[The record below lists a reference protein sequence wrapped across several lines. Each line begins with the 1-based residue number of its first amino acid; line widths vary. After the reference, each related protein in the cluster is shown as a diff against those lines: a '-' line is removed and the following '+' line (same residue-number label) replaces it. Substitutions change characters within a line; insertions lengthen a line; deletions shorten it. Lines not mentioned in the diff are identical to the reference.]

1 MGQTTKSFA
10 SLVICILLVFFGNVQ
25 LGESRVLGRQLLS
38 TDSDETF
45 DMHNKL
51 DKTIKIT
58 NVSPNETPSYKSA
71 ANSHNTQSEYSNYL
85 PIGAADYKNKNIM
98 ENMLNNVID
107 KIIKET
113 INNITNLRHV
123 NQMKSEI
130 QNYGTGTQQAI
141 KKNDPSIFQN
151 KVKPTIDEKL
161 NDYKN
166 ANNEQI
172 SPRGNMN
179 LQFLDENTR
188 LRTKNDDIIRTIY
201 TGNENKNNYYRMTSD
216 VHKSGM
222 VDTTP
227 HITRP
232 KNWKV
237 FETAGG
243 KQFIEETP
251 LIGIRNENLNGRS
264 SKQNTKVEA
273 YSRNQIES
281 FGKQLQNQMHES
293 YNGNTNQSRT
303 SQEGRNEN
311 ALHGSINTEP
321 TINENININAN
332 GKLSNKN
339 TTGINVEK
347 ELGIIQQAG
356 ANNSKVNNLEKFMV
370 SKNHISNIKN
380 YEYMRAEQ
388 NTIDEENM
396 STIEE
401 NKKNISSLNE
411 WVTKTIKSALN
422 NYKNASFTNN
432 LLDKQ
437 EFLTRM
443 ENIKK
448 ELLKKMLTKSEAS
461 STKQLHLTEP
471 LAQQNKT
478 TNNKNG
484 VAKKRKQKS
493 YKKNKKTKV
502 TKGNFNSIKNFLF
515 SLGNDKKSTKP
526 RYNKIVSPSGKEEVF
541 VYEVVEVVHHGN
553 ASEQAK
559 ETINTTKSTSSSK
572 PMTKLSTNSSNSE
585 IKAKNNMK
593 STAKRN
599 GNAKKTKSDSKSTN
613 FNRSL
618 IKKNKQ
624 GKISK
629 GSDIGNLVQKKRK
642 TEKQTK
648 TEASQDKPITRSPT
662 ASNRRKPSQRN
673 TIKQTIKKKNNPG
686 LISITIPGINQSKY
700 AQIPSNSKKGVNKP
714 SSSSNN
720 KNIDGSL
727 NNPMTA
733 NIESTKNKMND
744 RKKDANSL
752 PTTRMT
758 GKIPPA
764 NPLTESPL
772 ALRSRFM
779 THLDEAKILAIRKHL
794 VRMLQQ
800 INGHIA
806 ATRTKNIELI
816 KQQVDLLDRQKEKNI
831 LEQTLS
837 GNIVKNS
844 ETTQNKANER
854 HFVTESLIGA
864 EPGIHKT
871 NQIKSSKPTTL
882 GTDGRPTVHS
892 IINQNSISNSQTS
905 KMDIKQS
912 INRNILLQPISLEKK
927 ETVLSVLP
935 YEKRNLKPQ
944 NVLPN
949 IRSNNIIL
957 KEIRPSNF
965 KPAFNNFIDVEFLN
979 PGETLHRI
987 NVSEITEKV
996 KNQNNVATAEA
1007 PVDLNLKQ
1015 PPLEFQTS
1023 GVKGN
1028 SSASRNQMNT
1038 LQSNIIDNSKHTNM
1052 NSQKKMLTK
1061 NLQAL
1066 LKMSDMLLAKQ
1077 SKMQHGKLLPGA
1089 FNEPS
1094 NHNQENING
1103 FMQNE
1108 LNIHQPN
1115 ANSMNGIPNEATNIS
1130 PQGQTDVPKSGQ
1142 SSNHSDLSSVPESQ
1156 SSWNMPRI
1164 TTAPNL
1170 RKLEMPFNVEN
1181 KNNHNIPQNMLE
1193 SNRMPSN
1200 FRNQVFAE
1208 NPLPDLNQAILQH
1221 MKDKSRNTLH
1231 VGLPE
1236 KQSDRHLLGNALMLD
1251 HVNNYFRNK
1260 FDHIKGSDHH
1270 PNINTVNSQNKH
1282 NGIHG
1287 TTLSNVKHNTVP
1299 NSVGGTMIPIYD
1311 QSLSDQKLADFKNKM
1326 FSAQAGRTSHGAA
1339 HLSGRNIQHEWVTD
1353 NKYNDITPNFPGKN
1367 NRNGMFFRNDRIFNV
1382 GPQSSGMFQNS
1393 IGSQMKTETPSIQPI
1408 NTIDLQFL
1416 NPGSHTS
1423 AVHKPIENNTTGI
1436 ASNSV
1441 SLTNPNISSNSEF
1454 VAYNHLQRMVE
1465 KWSTPSPSYSN
1476 EHGNHRTTQ
1485 RTVSK
1490 QFHNSYHNVVPSW
1503 NSKWPSAQ
1511 VPASNRPPQLNQIS
1525 QNLQQTS
1532 PILSQI
1538 QQNQQQLLKNHHQ
1551 SSPNADQN
1559 LSFQNQIPPN
1569 YNQIS
1574 RNQQQRIPSVHQ
1586 PSNSNNMIN
1595 NLPTQRTRITKQ
1607 SSVHNLIPKVSLQF
1621 SSNRPV
1627 KLTGNVLP
1635 KESGTTSPYNWISN
1649 TNKNT
1654 NNVHSFQSR
1663 GGLNNPS
1670 ISGHVTENK
1679 MTRSGKDVA
1688 GNVWFNHKKLFNSFI
1703 PESTSNSILNGAE
1716 AASQILNSVFSNNIN
1731 SHSSSLGKDMLKPI
1745 TNKKWYSYIL
1755 NV

>member
-356 ANNSKVNNLEKFMV
+356 ANN
-370 SKNHISNIKN
+370 
-380 YEYMRAEQ
+380 R
-388 NTIDEENM
+388 
-396 STIEE
+396 
-401 NKKNISSLNE
+401 
-411 WVTKTIKSALN
+411 
-422 NYKNASFTNN
+422 
-432 LLDKQ
+432 
-437 EFLTRM
+437 
-443 ENIKK
+443 
-448 ELLKKMLTKSEAS
+448 
-461 STKQLHLTEP
+461 
-471 LAQQNKT
+471 
-478 TNNKNG
+478 
-484 VAKKRKQKS
+484 
-493 YKKNKKTKV
+493 
-502 TKGNFNSIKNFLF
+502 
-515 SLGNDKKSTKP
+515 NDKKSTKP

>member
-1 MGQTTKSFA
+1 MGQITKSFA

-85 PIGAADYKNKNIM
+85 TIGAADNKNKNIM
-98 ENMLNNVID
+98 EDMLNNVID

-113 INNITNLRHV
+113 IDNITNLRHV

-130 QNYGTGTQQAI
+130 QNYGTGTQQVI
-141 KKNDPSIFQN
+141 KMKDPSILQN
-151 KVKPTIDEKL
+151 NAKPTVDERW
-161 NDYKN
+161 NEFKN
-166 ANNEQI
+166 ANNEQF

-179 LQFLDENTR
+179 LQFRDENTR
-188 LRTKNDDIIRTIY
+188 MKTKNDDVIRTIY
-201 TGNENKNNYYRMTSD
+201 NGNENKKDYNRMTSD
-216 VHKSGM
+216 GHKNGL
-222 VDTTP
+222 VNTIP

-232 KNWKV
+232 NNWKV
-237 FETAGG
+237 FKTAGG
-243 KQFIEETP
+243 KQLIDDTP
-251 LIGIRNENLNGRS
+251 LIGKSVDMTGIRNDNLNGRS
-264 SKQNTKVEA
+264 SKQNTKLEA
-273 YSRNQIES
+273 YSRKQIES

-293 YNGNTNQSRT
+293 YNSNTNPSRT
-303 SQEGRNEN
+303 FQEGRNQN
-311 ALHGSINTEP
+311 VLRGSFNTE
-321 TINENININAN
+321 TTFNENINIKAN

-339 TTGINVEK
+339 TTGINVER

-356 ANNSKVNNLEKFMV
+356 ANNSKVNNLEKSMV
-370 SKNHISNIKN
+370 SKNHISNNTN

-388 NTIDEENM
+388 NTINEENT

-461 STKQLHLTEP
+461 STTQLHLTE
-471 LAQQNKT
+471 LRAQQNKT
-478 TNNKNG
+478 TNNKKG

-493 YKKNKKTKV
+493 YKKNKKTKF

-553 ASEQAK
+553 ASEQAT
-559 ETINTTKSTSSSK
+559 EIINTTKSISLSK
-572 PMTKLSTNSSNSE
+572 PTTNSSNSE
-585 IKAKNNMK
+585 IKAKNNIPKNNMK
-593 STAKRN
+593 SAKRN
-599 GNAKKTKSDSKSTN
+599 RKAKKTKSDSKSTN
-613 FNRSL
+613 SNRSL
-618 IKKNKQ
+618 IKKIKQ
-624 GKISK
+624 GMMSK

-642 TEKQTK
+642 TEKRTK
-648 TEASQDKPITRSPT
+648 TEASQDKPITRSST
-662 ASNRRKPSQRN
+662 ASNRKKPSQIN
-673 TIKQTIKKKNNPG
+673 TIKQTIKTKVNPG
-686 LISITIPGINQSKY
+686 LISISIPGINQSTY
-700 AQIPSNSKKGVNKP
+700 AQIPSNSKNGVNKP

-720 KNIDGSL
+720 KNIDVSL
-727 NNPMTA
+727 NNQMTE
-733 NIESTKNKMND
+733 NIESSKNKMND
-744 RKKDANSL
+744 RKKDDNST
-752 PTTRMT
+752 PTTQLT
-758 GKIPPA
+758 GKIPLA

-772 ALRSRFM
+772 TPRSRFM

-816 KQQVDLLDRQKEKNI
+816 KQQNEINLLDRQKEKNI

-844 ETTQNKANER
+844 ETTENKANER
-854 HFVTESLIGA
+854 HIVTESLTGA

-882 GTDGRPTVHS
+882 GTDGKPTVNS
-892 IINQNSISNSQTS
+892 ITNQNLIS
-905 KMDIKQS
+905 
-912 INRNILLQPISLEKK
+912 K
-927 ETVLSVLP
+927 EEAVLSKLP
-935 YEKRNLKPQ
+935 NEKRNLKPQ
-944 NVLPN
+944 DVLPN

-957 KEIRPSNF
+957 KEIRPSYF

-987 NVSEITEKV
+987 NVSEISEKV
-996 KNQNNVATAEA
+996 KNQNNVATSEA
-1007 PVDLNLKQ
+1007 PADRNLKQ
-1015 PPLEFQTS
+1015 PPLGTQTS
-1023 GVKGN
+1023 DVKES
-1028 SSASRNQMNT
+1028 SSASINQTNT

-1089 FNEPS
+1089 FNEPL
-1094 NHNQENING
+1094 NHNQENMNG

-1115 ANSMNGIPNEATNIS
+1115 TNNMNGILNEATNNS
-1130 PQGQTDVPKSGQ
+1130 PQGQTDVPKSAQ
-1142 SSNHSDLSSVPESQ
+1142 SSNHSDLSSVHKSQ
-1156 SSWNMPRI
+1156 SSWNLPRI
-1164 TTAPNL
+1164 TTPPSL
-1170 RKLEMPFNVEN
+1170 RKLEMPFGVEN
-1181 KNNHNIPQNMLE
+1181 RNNHNIPQNMLE
-1193 SNRMPSN
+1193 SNRMQSN

-1208 NPLPDLNQAILQH
+1208 NPLPDLNQAIIQH

-1236 KQSDRHLLGNALMLD
+1236 NQSDRHLLGNALMLD

-1270 PNINTVNSQNKH
+1270 PNINTVNSQNKQ
-1282 NGIHG
+1282 NGIHSSM
-1287 TTLSNVKHNTVP
+1287 LSNVKQNTVQ
-1299 NSVGGTMIPIYD
+1299 NSVGGTLFPVHD
-1311 QSLSDQKLADFKNKM
+1311 HSSLSDQKLTDFKNKM

-1339 HLSGRNIQHEWVTD
+1339 HLSGRNIQKKWVTD
-1353 NKYNDITPNFPGKN
+1353 NKYNDITPNFPAKN

-1382 GPQSSGMFQNS
+1382 GPQSSGMFQNG
-1393 IGSQMKTETPSIQPI
+1393 IGSQMKTETPNMQP
-1408 NTIDLQFL
+1408 NNMIDLQFL

-1423 AVHKPIENNTTGI
+1423 AVHKPIENGTTGM

-1454 VAYNHLQRMVE
+1454 VAYNHLQRMLDN
-1465 KWSTPSPSYSN
+1465 WSTPSPSYPN

-1490 QFHNSYHNVVPSW
+1490 QFHNSYHNLVPSW
-1503 NSKWPSAQ
+1503 NSKWPAAQ
-1511 VPASNRPPQLNQIS
+1511 VPESKRLPQVNQIS

-1532 PILSQI
+1532 PIQSQI
-1538 QQNQQQLLKNHHQ
+1538 PQNQQQLSKNNHQ

-1559 LSFQNQIPPN
+1559 LSFQNQISPN
-1569 YNQIS
+1569 RNQIS
-1574 RNQQQRIPSVHQ
+1574 QNQQHSLPSVHQ
-1586 PSNSNNMIN
+1586 PSNSNSMIN

-1607 SSVHNLIPKVSLQF
+1607 SSVHHLIPKVSLQF

-1635 KESGTTSPYNWISN
+1635 KESGTTSPYNWNSN
-1649 TNKNT
+1649 TNQNT

-1688 GNVWFNHKKLFNSFI
+1688 GNVWFNHKKLLNSFI
-1703 PESTSNSILNGAE
+1703 PESTIASNSILNGAD
-1716 AASQILNSVFSNNIN
+1716 AASQILNSVFSNNIH
-1731 SHSSSLGKDMLKPI
+1731 SQSSSLRKDMLKPI

>member
-1 MGQTTKSFA
+1 MGQITKSFA
-10 SLVICILLVFFGNVQ
+10 SLVICILLVFIGNVQ

-201 TGNENKNNYYRMTSD
+201 TGNENKNNYNRMTSD

-227 HITRP
+227 HTTRP
-232 KNWKV
+232 NNWKV

-243 KQFIEETP
+243 KQFIDETP
-251 LIGIRNENLNGRS
+251 LIGIRHENLNGRS

-311 ALHGSINTEP
+311 VLRGSINTEP
-321 TINENININAN
+321 TINENINIKAN

-356 ANNSKVNNLEKFMV
+356 ANN
-370 SKNHISNIKN
+370 
-380 YEYMRAEQ
+380 R
-388 NTIDEENM
+388 
-396 STIEE
+396 
-401 NKKNISSLNE
+401 
-411 WVTKTIKSALN
+411 
-422 NYKNASFTNN
+422 
-432 LLDKQ
+432 
-437 EFLTRM
+437 
-443 ENIKK
+443 
-448 ELLKKMLTKSEAS
+448 
-461 STKQLHLTEP
+461 
-471 LAQQNKT
+471 
-478 TNNKNG
+478 
-484 VAKKRKQKS
+484 
-493 YKKNKKTKV
+493 
-502 TKGNFNSIKNFLF
+502 
-515 SLGNDKKSTKP
+515 NDKKSTKP

-572 PMTKLSTNSSNSE
+572 PMTKLSTNSSSSE

-772 ALRSRFM
+772 APRSRFM

-882 GTDGRPTVHS
+882 GADGRPTVHS

-912 INRNILLQPISLEKK
+912 INRNIPLQPISLEKK
-927 ETVLSVLP
+927 EAVLSVLP
-935 YEKRNLKPQ
+935 YEKSNLKPQ
-944 NVLPN
+944 NVIPN

-1007 PVDLNLKQ
+1007 PADLNLKQ

-1023 GVKGN
+1023 GVKRN

-1094 NHNQENING
+1094 NHNQQNING

-1287 TTLSNVKHNTVP
+1287 TTLSNVNQNTMQ

-1339 HLSGRNIQHEWVTD
+1339 HLSGRNIQHKWVTD

-1532 PILSQI
+1532 PIQSQI

-1574 RNQQQRIPSVHQ
+1574 RNQQQRIPSMHQ

-1731 SHSSSLGKDMLKPI
+1731 SQSSSLGKDMLKPI

>member
-1 MGQTTKSFA
+1 MGQITKSFA

-85 PIGAADYKNKNIM
+85 TIGAADNKNKNIM
-98 ENMLNNVID
+98 EDMLNNVID

-113 INNITNLRHV
+113 IDNITNLRHV

-130 QNYGTGTQQAI
+130 QNYGTGTQQVI
-141 KKNDPSIFQN
+141 KMKDPSILQN
-151 KVKPTIDEKL
+151 NAKPTVDERW
-161 NDYKN
+161 NEFKN
-166 ANNEQI
+166 ANNEQF

-179 LQFLDENTR
+179 LQFRDENTR
-188 LRTKNDDIIRTIY
+188 MKTKNDDVIRTIY
-201 TGNENKNNYYRMTSD
+201 NGNENKKDYNRMTSD
-216 VHKSGM
+216 GHKNGL
-222 VDTTP
+222 VNTIP

-232 KNWKV
+232 NNWKV
-237 FETAGG
+237 FKTAGG
-243 KQFIEETP
+243 KQLIDDTP
-251 LIGIRNENLNGRS
+251 LIGKSVDMTGIRNDNLNGRS
-264 SKQNTKVEA
+264 SKQNTKLEA
-273 YSRNQIES
+273 YSRKQIES

-293 YNGNTNQSRT
+293 YNSNTNPSRT
-303 SQEGRNEN
+303 FQEGRNQN
-311 ALHGSINTEP
+311 VLRGSFNTE
-321 TINENININAN
+321 TTFNENINIKAN

-339 TTGINVEK
+339 TTGINVER

-356 ANNSKVNNLEKFMV
+356 ANN
-370 SKNHISNIKN
+370 
-380 YEYMRAEQ
+380 R
-388 NTIDEENM
+388 
-396 STIEE
+396 
-401 NKKNISSLNE
+401 
-411 WVTKTIKSALN
+411 
-422 NYKNASFTNN
+422 
-432 LLDKQ
+432 
-437 EFLTRM
+437 
-443 ENIKK
+443 
-448 ELLKKMLTKSEAS
+448 
-461 STKQLHLTEP
+461 
-471 LAQQNKT
+471 
-478 TNNKNG
+478 
-484 VAKKRKQKS
+484 
-493 YKKNKKTKV
+493 
-502 TKGNFNSIKNFLF
+502 
-515 SLGNDKKSTKP
+515 NDKKSTKP

-553 ASEQAK
+553 ASEQAT
-559 ETINTTKSTSSSK
+559 EIINTTKSISLSK
-572 PMTKLSTNSSNSE
+572 PTTNSSNSE
-585 IKAKNNMK
+585 IKAKNNIPKNNMK
-593 STAKRN
+593 SAKRN
-599 GNAKKTKSDSKSTN
+599 RKAKKTKSDSKSTN
-613 FNRSL
+613 SNRSL
-618 IKKNKQ
+618 IKKIKQ
-624 GKISK
+624 GMMSK

-642 TEKQTK
+642 TEKRTK
-648 TEASQDKPITRSPT
+648 TEASQDKPITRSST
-662 ASNRRKPSQRN
+662 ASNRKKPSQIN
-673 TIKQTIKKKNNPG
+673 TIKQTIKTKVNPG
-686 LISITIPGINQSKY
+686 LISISIPGINQSTY
-700 AQIPSNSKKGVNKP
+700 AQIPSNSKNGVNKP

-720 KNIDGSL
+720 KNIDVSL
-727 NNPMTA
+727 NNQMTE
-733 NIESTKNKMND
+733 NIESSKNKMND
-744 RKKDANSL
+744 RKKDDNST
-752 PTTRMT
+752 PTTQLT
-758 GKIPPA
+758 GKIPLA

-772 ALRSRFM
+772 TPRSRFM

-816 KQQVDLLDRQKEKNI
+816 KQQNEINLLDRQKEKNI

-844 ETTQNKANER
+844 ETTENKANER
-854 HFVTESLIGA
+854 HIVTESLTGA

-882 GTDGRPTVHS
+882 GTDGKPTVNS
-892 IINQNSISNSQTS
+892 ITNQNLIS
-905 KMDIKQS
+905 
-912 INRNILLQPISLEKK
+912 K
-927 ETVLSVLP
+927 EEAVLSKLP
-935 YEKRNLKPQ
+935 NEKRNLKPQ
-944 NVLPN
+944 DVLPN

-957 KEIRPSNF
+957 KEIRPSYF

-987 NVSEITEKV
+987 NVSEISEKV
-996 KNQNNVATAEA
+996 KNQNNVATSEA
-1007 PVDLNLKQ
+1007 PADRNLKQ
-1015 PPLEFQTS
+1015 PPLGTQTS
-1023 GVKGN
+1023 DVKES
-1028 SSASRNQMNT
+1028 SSASINQTNT

-1089 FNEPS
+1089 FNEPL
-1094 NHNQENING
+1094 NHNQENMNG

-1115 ANSMNGIPNEATNIS
+1115 TNNMNGILNEATNNS
-1130 PQGQTDVPKSGQ
+1130 PQGQTDVPKSAQ
-1142 SSNHSDLSSVPESQ
+1142 SSNHSDLSSVHKSQ
-1156 SSWNMPRI
+1156 SSWNLPRI
-1164 TTAPNL
+1164 TTPPSL
-1170 RKLEMPFNVEN
+1170 RKLEMPFGVEN
-1181 KNNHNIPQNMLE
+1181 RNNHNIPQNMLE
-1193 SNRMPSN
+1193 SNRMQSN

-1208 NPLPDLNQAILQH
+1208 NPLPDLNQAIIQH

-1236 KQSDRHLLGNALMLD
+1236 NQSDRHLLGNALMLD

-1270 PNINTVNSQNKH
+1270 PNINTVNSQNKQ
-1282 NGIHG
+1282 NGIHSSM
-1287 TTLSNVKHNTVP
+1287 LSNVKQNTVQ
-1299 NSVGGTMIPIYD
+1299 NSVGGTLFPVHD
-1311 QSLSDQKLADFKNKM
+1311 HSSLSDQKLTDFKNKM

-1339 HLSGRNIQHEWVTD
+1339 HLSGRNIQKKWVTD
-1353 NKYNDITPNFPGKN
+1353 NKYNDITPNFPAKN

-1382 GPQSSGMFQNS
+1382 GPQSSGMFQNG
-1393 IGSQMKTETPSIQPI
+1393 IGSQMKTETPNMQP
-1408 NTIDLQFL
+1408 NNMIDLQFL

-1423 AVHKPIENNTTGI
+1423 AVHKPIENGTTGM

-1454 VAYNHLQRMVE
+1454 VAYNHLQRMLDN
-1465 KWSTPSPSYSN
+1465 WSTPSPSYPN

-1490 QFHNSYHNVVPSW
+1490 QFHNSYHNLVPSW
-1503 NSKWPSAQ
+1503 NSKWPAAQ
-1511 VPASNRPPQLNQIS
+1511 VPESKRLPQVNQIS

-1532 PILSQI
+1532 PIQSQI
-1538 QQNQQQLLKNHHQ
+1538 PQNQQQLSKNNHQ

-1559 LSFQNQIPPN
+1559 LSFQNQISPN
-1569 YNQIS
+1569 RNQIS
-1574 RNQQQRIPSVHQ
+1574 QNQQHSLPSVHQ
-1586 PSNSNNMIN
+1586 PSNSNSMIN

-1607 SSVHNLIPKVSLQF
+1607 SSVHHLIPKVSLQF

-1635 KESGTTSPYNWISN
+1635 KESGTTSPYNWNSN
-1649 TNKNT
+1649 TNQNT

-1688 GNVWFNHKKLFNSFI
+1688 GNVWFNHKKLLNSFI
-1703 PESTSNSILNGAE
+1703 PESTIASNSILNGAD
-1716 AASQILNSVFSNNIN
+1716 AASQILNSVFSNNIH
-1731 SHSSSLGKDMLKPI
+1731 SQSSSLRKDMLKPI